1 MLSTDDGGSHATGA
15 CESIALSDDNI
26 PEWAQLLEP
35 VRKLPTN
42 SNYLSLTIPLEC
54 PLLTNFL
61 RPPNSPVALDLRL
74 RVVPDGKLRHSQIYY
89 RGAPKSATPMV
100 KFLRNIWRKLDA
112 GLGKSSSMPSI
123 ATRKSVAVIPTAK
136 GTAFDVSLT
145 DDSWTKDTFEI
156 VSGNTSMS
164 WERLDAG
171 ALVSHAFELDSKV
184 RTLFYRAPAVIT
196 FCVPTKAALQVGHWS
211 DGASILLRGVR
222 AEVCWITNQKPSE
235 KDEWYTAWNI
245 RCWAEEYRSYTLL
258 LASLTAYNL
267 RFWCLHRHSLTMNVL
282 EGSLLGII
290 IVLCFY
296 AKILSTN
303 ISLRTSIVIR
313 C

>member
-42 SNYLSLTIPLEC
+42 VRARIRKCTNDALEEKQ
-54 PLLTNFL
+54 FFGYHF
-61 RPPNSPVALDLRL
+61 S
-74 RVVPDGKLRHSQIYY
+74 
-89 RGAPKSATPMV
+89 
-100 KFLRNIWRKLDA
+100 IW
-112 GLGKSSSMPSI
+112 
-123 ATRKSVAVIPTAK
+123 
-136 GTAFDVSLT
+136 
-145 DDSWTKDTFEI
+145 DTFAPQLNCHCSNGEI
-156 VSGNTSMS
+156 LKEHLEKAGCGFGEKFINAVHCDKEISGGYTHGEGVHNYPKTTPNTTPSVSFVCALSPGPH
-164 WERLDAG
+164 LIG